1 MPKKTYT
8 SLPSRY
14 TVYEHSDCQMAATC
28 LHQLAYTEH
37 RGHRPSVICQ
47 VWLVGRRDSLH
58 RENDQADGVS
68 ALNTDSSD
76 STDEES

>member
-1 MPKKTYT
+1 MFYYH
-8 SLPSRY
+8 SLRLES
-14 TVYEHSDCQMAATC
+14 
-28 LHQLAYTEH
+28 EH

-58 RENDQADGVS
+58 REDDQADGVS
-68 ALNTDSSD
+68 ALHTDSSV